1 MEIREPPGKHFQRKR
16 EKKTIMCHTLTNL
29 IKLRVNVIQ
38 GLVGK
43 LEGKGIFGRLTS
55 TGVGVILK

>member
-16 EKKTIMCHTLTNL
+16 EKNHNNTLTHL

-38 GLVGK
+38 GLAGK
-43 LEGKGIFGRLTS
+43 LEGKGIFGRLTG
-55 TGVGVILK
+55 TGVGIILK